1 MWRASFCGPVSR
13 QVFVSRRWPVSSL
26 AAAFAS
32 GPSRFSQHNRVPSGR
47 DEHRPL
53 FDAAHKPPAKPS
65 PSPSKPPSP
74 PKWTPNPTPSFG
86 GNQRQSHSQ
95 GGTLEIPF
103 TSIVLILASVGFWLM
118 SSAADEIENEVSFRY
133 LLEEL
138 IPSGRVEKLEVVN
151 RQFVRVYLAVSP
163 EKETET
169 ETETAVCARRRPS
182 PRPWHRRLVLD
193 RRSPLCV
200 HRSDLRPNMV
210 CFEIGDACKLEELLQ
225 RALAAPSPSP
235 SWLSWLS
242 PAAPSPSLIPP
253 IFYREEFDVV
263 RALRSYVP
271 TIVVASL
278 ALITISHPA
287 SLPHSSQLGGPVS
300 HGSSPHER
308 ILKFGKATPVLGKD
322 VPKITFADVAGL
334 EPAKREVS
342 EFVDFLKSP
351 KKFIDLGAEI
361 PKGALLVGPPGTGK
375 TLLAKAVAGE
385 ASVPFYSMSGSDFIE
400 LFVGVGP
407 SRIRDLFD
415 RARRNAPAIVFID
428 EIDTIGRSRSAA
440 GLPGNGGS
448 DERESTLNALLVE
461 MDGFTTRSGVVI
473 LGGTNRGDVLDPALT
488 RPGRFDRRIAL
499 AKPTVKERK
508 AIFEIHMKP
517 IRLDNDL
524 DADEVCKRLA
534 ALTPGMSG
542 AEIKAVCN
550 EAAINAARR
559 DAPAVKMEDFEQAVE
574 RLIGGLRKSG
584 DVLSPDMRRHVALH
598 EAGHAVAG
606 WFLDHAD
613 PVLKLSIVPRDSGNL
628 GYTQVLPDEIH
639 LAPKEEVL
647 AKICVL
653 LGGRAS
659 EKLFTS
665 FVTTGAADDLRKAT
679 QLARSY
685 MCHLGFDQE
694 LGLAS
699 YHNEKHGFVKSYSE
713 QTARKIDKRIQ
724 EILSEQMEKCEQ
736 LLKSKEKEVFA
747 VADLL
752 LEQETISYIDLKNL
766 LGHPPGPM
774 KQAVR
779 EFVEALP
786 SKAAKPKDQII
797 EDQGSPPQAPSV

>member
-1 MWRASFCGPVSR
+1 MYPALLRAS
-13 QVFVSRRWPVSSL
+13 SSL
-26 AAAFAS
+26 RPQIGLSIARTLLAPRSRKRDDAS
-32 GPSRFSQHNRVPSGR
+32 PKESLSAMSGR
-47 DEHRPL
+47 KL
-53 FDAAHKPPAKPS
+53 KSDAQWKPS
-65 PSPSKPPSP
+65 PAPSMSD
-74 PKWTPNPTPSFG
+74 NN
-86 GNQRQSHSQ
+86 GNHSNSSQR
-95 GGTLEIPF
+95 TVEIPF
-103 TSIVLILASVGFWLM
+103 ASIVLILASISFWLV
-118 SSAADEIENEVSFRY
+118 SCEADEIENEVSFRY

-138 IPSGRVEKLEVVN
+138 LPSNRVDKLEVVN
-151 RQFVRVYLAVSP
+151 RQYVRVYV
-163 EKETET
+163 
-169 ETETAVCARRRPS
+169 RRDPVERAEPLITTTK
-182 PRPWHRRLVLD
+182 RPWYRRLVLD
-193 RRSPLCV
+193 RRSAALQRFMAP
-200 HRSDLRPNMV
+200 HEMV
-210 CFEIGDACKLEELLQ
+210 CFEVGDVTRIEELLQ
-225 RALAAPSPSP
+225 KALQPPIRPLISFFASTNTSPP
-235 SWLSWLS
+235 LL
-242 PAAPSPSLIPP
+242 PP
-253 IFYREEFDVV
+253 IFYREELDIV

-271 TIVVASL
+271 SILLASL
-278 ALITISHPA
+278 ALVSISHPS
-287 SLPHSSQLGGPVS
+287 SLPHSSHIGGS
-300 HGSSPHER
+300 IAHGSSPHER
-308 ILKFGKATPVLGKD
+308 ILKFGKASPVLGKD

-385 ASVPFYSMSGSDFIE
+385 ANVPFYSMSGSDFIE

-415 RARRNAPAIVFID
+415 RARKNAPAIVFID
-428 EIDTIGRSRSAA
+428 EIDTIGRSRAGA

-508 AIFEIHMKP
+508 AIFAIHMKP
-517 IRLDNDL
+517 IRLDANL
-524 DADEVCKRLA
+524 DQTEVCKRLA

-559 DAPAVKMEDFEQAVE
+559 NGDAVQMEDFEQAVE
-574 RLIGGLRKSG
+574 RLIGGLRKTG
-584 DVLSPDMRRHVALH
+584 DVLSPEMRRHVALH
-598 EAGHAVAG
+598 EAGHAIAG
-606 WFLDHAD
+606 WYLDHAD
-613 PVLKLSIVPRDSGNL
+613 PVLKLSIVPRDSGSL

-647 AKICVL
+647 ARICVL

-659 EKLFTS
+659 EKLFAS
-665 FVTTGAADDLRKAT
+665 CITTGAADDLRKAT
-679 QLARSY
+679 HLTRSY
-685 MCHLGFDQE
+685 LCHLGFDQS
-694 LGLAS
+694 LGLSS
-699 YHNEKHGFVKSYSE
+699 YSTSSQSFVKPYSE
-713 QTARKIDKRIQ
+713 ETAKKIDHRTR
-724 EILSEQMEKCEQ
+724 EILEEQMQRCEE
-736 LLKSKEKEVFA
+736 LLKTREKQVHA

-752 LEQETISYIDLKNL
+752 LEQETISYIDLRAL
-766 LGHPPGPM
+766 LGEPHGKM
-774 KQAVR
+774 KEGVR

-786 SKAAKPKDQII
+786 TRSKSA
-797 EDQGSPPQAPSV
+797 